1 MSVVDLLFVVI
12 QRKGMTMSR
21 LKQNSTQRNG
31 KRILCSWSIIANL
44 STGTERITLK
54 GIKDKK
60 VASRIQS
67 KVNEIEKQSKLYP
80 NIKDWLVELY
90 IACGREDLIPNYND
104 VIPTISEGFDELIET
119 KTMYK
124 TIKSQSTIDAYKL
137 ACQVLIDVVG
147 DIPINQISSV
157 HKSKLQLELNSR
169 GYSDNTINIRVRN
182 IMQFLRWC
190 EEIQYLDKVPF
201 KIPQIKVKPNTKTW
215 IKPEEL
221 DLILSALDCEVVKAY
236 VLVAY
241 HTGLRLRELNTNPS
255 DKQYKGLYHSIKR
268 VDNVWQLMVNGK
280 GGKVKPTILPDE
292 IKPYY
297 DVMTATRRNPNT
309 ISRYFKRAC
318 VKVGLPHYHFH
329 HTRHSKASN
338 TCMSSTD
345 INYNKNLLRHDSV
358 KTTEKYLND
367 TRLSWEKLVEGE
379 SFNA

>member
-1 MSVVDLLFVVI
+1 
-12 QRKGMTMSR
+12 MTMSR
-21 LKQNSTQRNG
+21 IKQNSTQRNG
-31 KRILCSWSIIANL
+31 KKVWGSYKIYCTL
-44 STGTERITLK
+44 SSGTYGITLK
-54 GIKDKK
+54 GIKDKRTANQFK
-60 VASRIQS
+60 V
-67 KVNEIEKQSKLYP
+67 KVNEIERLSKQFP
-80 NIKDWLVELY
+80 NQKDWLKETY

-104 VIPTISEGFDELIET
+104 VIPTISQGFDELIDT

-124 TIKSQSTIDAYKL
+124 SIRSQSTIDTYKL
-137 ACQVLIDVVG
+137 ACRLLIDVVG
-147 DIPINQISSV
+147 DIPINQISSM
-157 HKSKLQLELNSR
+157 HKTKLQLELNSR

-190 EEIQYLDKVPF
+190 EELEYLDKVPF
-201 KIPQIKVKPNTKTW
+201 QIPQIKVKPNTKTW

-236 VLVAY
+236 TLVAY

-345 INYNKNLLRHDSV
+345 IYYNKNLLRHDSV

>member
-1 MSVVDLLFVVI
+1 
-12 QRKGMTMSR
+12 MTMSR
-21 LKQNSTQRNG
+21 IKQNSTQRNG
-31 KRILCSWSIIANL
+31 KKVWGSYKIYCTL
-44 STGTERITLK
+44 SSGTYGITLK
-54 GIKDKK
+54 GIKDKRTANQFK
-60 VASRIQS
+60 V
-67 KVNEIEKQSKLYP
+67 KVNEIERLSKQFP
-80 NIKDWLVELY
+80 NQKDWLKETY

-104 VIPTISEGFDELIET
+104 VIPTISQGFDELIDT

-124 TIKSQSTIDAYKL
+124 SIRSQSTIDTYKL
-137 ACQVLIDVVG
+137 ACRLLIDVVG
-147 DIPINQISSV
+147 DIPINQISSM
-157 HKSKLQLELNSR
+157 HKTKLQLELNSR

-190 EEIQYLDKVPF
+190 EELEYLDKVPF
-201 KIPQIKVKPNTKTW
+201 QIPQIKVKPNTKTW

-236 VLVAY
+236 TLVAY

-255 DKQYKGLYHSIKR
+255 DTAYRGLYNSIKR
-268 VDNVWQLMVNGK
+268 VDNKWKLIVKGK
-280 GGKVKPTILPDE
+280 GGKIKPTILPDE

-297 DVMTATRRNPNT
+297 DVMVSNRRNPNT

-338 TCMSSTD
+338 TCMSNPD
-345 INYNKNLLRHDSV
+345 IYYNKSLLRHDSV

-379 SFNA
+379 TYNA